1 MVSSSA
7 ARRTAGPCT
16 GSPGSRPHLDTGR
29 TASPHLTA
37 NPWSE
42 FARRR
47 LTGTKTSPPSGVFP
61 ESLVERL
68 HESTSFEPPNLH
80 DRAGEEDLAL
90 LGAMELFRIVD
101 VPDEA
106 VVRLF
111 AVYADAVRRLAK
123 AEAKLYE
130 ANIEERLRA
139 SGMTERE
146 LIEFGTDFVSVNHVD
161 AALEAEGIGRH
172 IPQPPAICFVDL
184 TGYTRLTEERGDR
197 FAADVAA
204 QLASLV
210 RTFHA
215 SAAAARSGGLGDG
228 GMFHFREPPRSVDA
242 GLDMVE
248 QAPAAGRTP
257 AGPHR
262 HPCRP
267 SDLPGRRRVRTHG
280 QIASRL
286 ASVAQAGHVVVSEEV
301 ARLAEGFSFHDIGPV
316 ALKGVAAPM
325 RLFRAERGCRRPVR
339 RSGLA

>member
-1 MVSSSA
+1 M
-7 ARRTAGPCT
+7 
-16 GSPGSRPHLDTGR
+16 
-29 TASPHLTA
+29 
-37 NPWSE
+37 
-42 FARRR
+42 
-47 LTGTKTSPPSGVFP
+47 FP

-248 QAPAAGRTP
+248 QAPAAGLP
-257 AGPHR
+257 PAHIGIHAGPVIFQDGDVYGR
-262 HPCRP
+262 TVKSPR
-267 SDLPGRRRVRTHG
+267 DLPRSRRPATWSSARRSHGWPRGSASMTSAQWPSRAWRPRCGCFAPSEDVVVRLDEAVSHEGMRRRS
-280 QIASRL
+280 SR
-286 ASVAQAGHVVVSEEV
+286 AAQET
-301 ARLAEGFSFHDIGPV
+301 
-316 ALKGVAAPM
+316 
-325 RLFRAERGCRRPVR
+325 
-339 RSGLA
+339 